1 MKDNFL
7 ALYLVSII
15 GCDTRYCGF
24 SVVDAFTTYVTMNY
38 EQRS

>member
-7 ALYLVSII
+7 ALYLVSTK

-24 SVVDAFTTYVTMNY
+24 WGVDAFTTYATMNY